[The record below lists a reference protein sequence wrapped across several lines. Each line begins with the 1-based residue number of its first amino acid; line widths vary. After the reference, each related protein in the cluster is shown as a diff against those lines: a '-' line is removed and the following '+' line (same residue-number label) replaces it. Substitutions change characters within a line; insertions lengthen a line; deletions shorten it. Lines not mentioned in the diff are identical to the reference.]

1 MNKKILEKA
10 TQIIQK
16 RKISA
21 ENQALQN
28 KIQAFED
35 PQFKNLYQTYVQQML
50 DETKQGKSG
59 DYHAIKTQINSRLKQ
74 LDIDSIEPQY
84 FCKKCN
90 DTGFENGKYCSCLVQ
105 AINTLL
111 QEQSGF
117 GKLEKFDESNFD
129 IFEDKI
135 LMQKLYSKMQAWC
148 DSPFN
153 KTLIYISGDTGTGKT
168 FLVRCMASKLIE
180 NHHLV
185 CLTSAFAMNQDF
197 LKSYSCK
204 DVEQKQALLSKYF
217 DSEVLIIDDLGTEL
231 RQPYVTSNM
240 LYQLLSERKNKHLPT
255 IITTNLDLKDLQEY
269 YDERVSSRVIDKS
282 SSICLSIKGAD
293 LRLKK

>member
-1 MNKKILEKA
+1 MNQKILEKA

-28 KIQAFED
+28 KIQAFDD
-35 PQFKNLYQTYVQQML
+35 PLFKKLYQNFVEKML
-50 DETKQGKSG
+50 SDTKEGKTE
-59 DYHAIKTQINSRLKQ
+59 DYSFLKTQMDKRLQ
-74 LDIDSIEPQY
+74 ELGIDSIEPKY

-90 DTGFENGKYCSCLVQ
+90 DTGFDHEKYCSCLVET
-105 AINTLL
+105 INALL

-117 GKLEKFDESNFD
+117 GKLEKFEESNFD
-129 IFEDKI
+129 IFDDKI
-135 LMQKLYSKMQAWC
+135 LMQKLYRKMQEWC
-148 DSPFN
+148 CSPFN

-204 DVEQKQALLSKYF
+204 DIEQKQSLLSKYF

-231 RQPYVTSNM
+231 RQPSITNNM

-255 IITTNLDLKDLQEY
+255 IITTNLDLKDLQDY
-269 YDERVSSRVIDKS
+269 YDERVSSRVIDKAT
-282 SSICLSIKGAD
+282 SICLSIKGPD